1 MRPVFQVR
9 LQSFKVGEI
18 YKLAISRFN
27 LIPEETLFIDDKKEN
42 IEAAKKLGFLTIHLT
57 DPEIIIH
64 EINRF
69 I

>member
-1 MRPVFQVR
+1 MCIRD
-9 LQSFKVGEI
+9 SAEI
-18 YKLAISRFN
+18 YKLAKSRFN
-27 LIPEETLFIDDKKEN
+27 LIPEETVFIDDKKEN

-69 I
+69 IKFKHE

>member
-1 MRPVFQVR
+1 MWLPFT
-9 LQSFKVGEI
+9 
-18 YKLAISRFN
+18 SRIDFFEFN
-27 LIPEETLFIDDKKEN
+27 LIPEETVFIDDKKEN

>member
-1 MRPVFQVR
+1 MIISGKEKLVKPDVQ
-9 LQSFKVGEI
+9 I
-18 YKLAISRFN
+18 YKLAVNRFN
-27 LIPEETLFIDDKKEN
+27 LIPEETVFIDDKKEN
-42 IEAAKKLGFLTIHLT
+42 IEAANKLGFLTIHLT